1 MPLLQ
6 NPGRKNGKECIKR
19 RNVVHGR
26 LNNSEIDGSPQRTR
40 ISFLGMTPG
49 ISWSVMTEFIE
60 LSLGGDFVSDGKRE
74 MNLGEALLH
83 SSQLLVPTRYRFLAQ
98 KYPLTLLS
106 TVCCP
111 IYQYLPSLPL
121 ICTFPICISLRRNY
135 KV

>member
-1 MPLLQ
+1 
-6 NPGRKNGKECIKR
+6 
-19 RNVVHGR
+19 
-26 LNNSEIDGSPQRTR
+26 
-40 ISFLGMTPG
+40 MTLG

-83 SSQLLVPTRYRFLAQ
+83 SRQLLVLTRYRFLAQ

-111 IYQYLPSLPL
+111 IYQYFPSLPL
-121 ICTFPICISLRRNY
+121 ICYISDLYFPPKEL
-135 KV
+135 